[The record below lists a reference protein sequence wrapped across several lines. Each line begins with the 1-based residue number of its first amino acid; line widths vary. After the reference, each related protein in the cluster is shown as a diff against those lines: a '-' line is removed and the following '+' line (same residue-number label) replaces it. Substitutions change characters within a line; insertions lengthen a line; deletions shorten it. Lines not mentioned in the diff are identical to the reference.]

1 MTDRELDLNVSV
13 QTGTPGKPVK
23 KTVSVW
29 WGWGG
34 GGCRRRLRSMLSL
47 DLCFVRSV
55 GWFLESSFLAFRI
68 LFMHFAK
75 YAVFLNR
82 DKATLHFC
90 SCNFN
95 SNFICSFE

>member
-29 WGWGG
+29 GEGEGG
-34 GGCRRRLRSMLSL
+34 MAVRPRSMLSL
-47 DLCFVRSV
+47 DLGVLLV
-55 GWFLESSFLAFRI
+55 GFLSHHSFRI

-95 SNFICSFE
+95 SNFIYSFE